1 MRVECM
7 KCHCRF
13 DISNR
18 EVLAMAD
25 KLRAKKA
32 GEANG
37 NLRTDPPTVLF
48 WELEQAIA
56 AKDTAR
62 AARARAALL
71 RRGFDVQAIS

>member
-1 MRVECM
+1 
-7 KCHCRF
+7 
-13 DISNR
+13 
-18 EVLAMAD
+18 MAD

-62 AARARAALL
+62 AARARAALR
-71 RRGFDVQAIS
+71 RRGFDVQAHIPTKRKPASEGRP